1 MSFLDDLRAD
11 LKAMTDRMD
20 KEDPFPEFVL
30 ATPDLKQF
38 AKWFESARKKAFEG
52 RCDGY
57 KVIEDRAALWPFM
70 MVPASM
76 FEAPKKLMETPKWLN
91 QPN

>member
-11 LKAMTDRMD
+11 LKAMQQRLDA
-20 KEDPFPEFVL
+20 EDPFPEFVL

-38 AKWFESARKKAFEG
+38 AKWFELARKKTFEG

-57 KVIEDRAALWPFM
+57 RVIEDRAALFPFM
-70 MVPASM
+70 MVPAKM
-76 FEAPKKLMETPKWLN
+76 LEAPKTLMEKIN
-91 QPN
+91 GG